1 MPSRACA
8 VLHLGD
14 LKLDAIAMAV
24 ERLNTHTKP
33 AFGEI
38 ISICVAM
45 RCSLLHII
53 ECLLDNH
60 LQRVLSLIRT
70 SPPPIMSFPAT
81 VESTYYAPMSKPVNG
96 MHDDAG
102 KQNNGRPVIGKRFAR
117 RAKRWAELQQRR
129 HNGKRSVGEMP
140 FCGQLSK
147 TNNVCS
153 AADEYRGCSLISLHP
168 SNGQNLVQK
177 FEDCAFD
184 MAYSNIYKSRSC
196 LPSTSNSSPVSFYT
210 GRPLRWLKED
220 GPALW
225 LNEGSLEVGQHLFKE
240 MDSLDL
246 YDCNSISTAS
256 SRSSNDSSPLS
267 TSMSSESSIDDVC
280 PYQSLKSGESTNKLA
295 QCGPPPDRH
304 WIQRDVESH
313 PFCHSWNNFTVLSYN
328 ILCPT
333 YATESAFGYC
343 PSWSLDWNYR
353 KSIILKDIV
362 RFEPDIIA
370 LQEVETE
377 QFSVYFLPKLEEYG
391 YTGVFAQKTR
401 AKTMDHQESNRVDG
415 CALFWRNSKFIYEE
429 HKTIEYASMA
439 IKNSNGNE
447 HMLNR
452 VMPKDNVAI
461 ACVLQMKGANM
472 NPKGR
477 NAPEVGY
484 TPMVICNTH
493 MHWDPTFCDVKLIQ
507 SMMLTKAVTEI
518 LNNVANRFQI
528 STDETPLIIC
538 GDFNSLPDS
547 AVYEYFTQGFVSRT
561 HHELKGFND
570 SKVMA
575 SINNVTDESFC
586 GHGMVME
593 SAVDVNMI
601 NYTNNTADFKGVID
615 YIFGTPQSLMRLG
628 YLGPIDRDWVYHN
641 KIIGLFRATTCPS
654 CATTR

>member
-1 MPSRACA
+1 MKDRDTPGPSSDKSNSPASDFSDVTLPLANVDKRRLPNGMLRPFKLLSSEEVERGYRTDWREIEILGNVKNLNQNIFNFGHLTALFLCKNNLSQLSSNIMKLRNLQILDLSYNKIRTLPSQIGDLSQLQQ
-8 VLHLGD
+8 LHL
-14 LKLDAIAMAV
+14 
-24 ERLNTHTKP
+24 NNN
-33 AFGEI
+33 
-38 ISICVAM
+38 
-45 RCSLLHII
+45 LL
-53 ECLLDNH
+53 
-60 LQRVLSLIRT
+60 RT
-70 SPPPIMSFPAT
+70 IPY
-81 VESTYYAPMSKPVNG
+81 E
-96 MHDDAG
+96 
-102 KQNNGRPVIGKRFAR
+102 IGKLKQLEKLNLSDNPLTGEFAR
-117 RAKRWAELQQRR
+117 LYTSGIDVTRFLQYMTS
-129 HNGKRSVGEMP
+129 H
-140 FCGQLSK
+140 LS
-147 TNNVCS
+147 S
-153 AADEYRGCSLISLHP
+153 
-168 SNGQNLVQK
+168 
-177 FEDCAFD
+177 
-184 MAYSNIYKSRSC
+184 
-196 LPSTSNSSPVSFYT
+196 
-210 GRPLRWLKED
+210 
-220 GPALW
+220 
-225 LNEGSLEVGQHLFKE
+225 
-240 MDSLDL
+240 
-246 YDCNSISTAS
+246 
-256 SRSSNDSSPLS
+256 
-267 TSMSSESSIDDVC
+267 
-280 PYQSLKSGESTNKLA
+280 